1 MFVDFLSPRLFDA
14 LISVNIAIGLLLAL
28 RRFKRD
34 LRQPLPDD
42 APAWA
47 RENRADA
54 DGHPSV

>member
-1 MFVDFLSPRLFDA
+1 MFADFLSPRLFDA

-47 RENRADA
+47 RKNREEG
-54 DGHPSV
+54 DGGPSV